1 MVRKHG
7 KALLEMVDTTVS
19 AFQEVLGNNAPAERA
34 PKRAASPDRQSAP
47 SRPLRM
53 PLKAAPDQSWKERY
67 LPPGIKILVV
77 EDDPELRSV
86 VSNIFSGF
94 QCQIIE
100 AASCATA
107 FELACSHQP
116 DLVLMDF
123 ELPDSNG
130 YQLIHRLRQNEA
142 LFSTPVVMLTGSPRA
157 FTLAEN
163 LEWEVSALLRKP
175 ARPHEVIDTVSS
187 ILGGRLPLLRGDTP
201 PIPAVPAPPPVEPPP
216 PPAPDPASEIQ
227 DLLASN
233 AKDSCE
239 IEPDKPEASD
249 VHDMGADA
257 APVIRLVNTI
267 MGMAVDKKAS
277 DLHLEPQENDIRV
290 RFRVDGRLLPQLE
303 IPRHMG
309 PAITA
314 RIKVMANL
322 DISEKRLPQDG
333 RFRMR
338 LSANRKIDVRVST
351 LPSKYGEKV
360 VMRLLGQSSISG
372 DLDKL
377 KMHPRDRQCI
387 ETALGNP
394 SGLILATGPTGSGK
408 TTTLY
413 TMLSSL
419 NTPDRNIITVED
431 PIEYDLPGIT
441 QVAVR
446 NEAGVTFERTLRA
459 FLRQDPDVILVG
471 EIRDAETA
479 EIALKAAV
487 TGHLVLSTLHTNDA
501 VTSVSR
507 LINMGAPAYMVAAA
521 VRLVVA
527 QRLVRVL
534 CPHCKALGS
543 ASDAEKRLLSN
554 EEAGR
559 LASTYVA
566 VGCPKCDGIG
576 YRGRTPVME
585 VLPVASAA
593 MRELISRGCPQDTLL
608 SLAMSEGLRPLR
620 LAALQLVESGDTSL
634 SEALKIVVSE

>member
-1 MVRKHG
+1 
-7 KALLEMVDTTVS
+7 
-19 AFQEVLGNNAPAERA
+19 
-34 PKRAASPDRQSAP
+34 
-47 SRPLRM
+47 
-53 PLKAAPDQSWKERY
+53 
-67 LPPGIKILVV
+67 LVV
-77 EDDPELRSV
+77 EDDPELRAV
-86 VSNIFSGF
+86 VANIFHGF
-94 QCQIIE
+94 QCQVIE
-100 AASCATA
+100 AACGATA
-107 FELACSHQP
+107 FELACRHQP
-116 DLVLMDF
+116 DIVLMDF
-123 ELPDSNG
+123 ELPDFNG
-130 YQLIHRLRQNEA
+130 YQLIHRMRQSDA
-142 LFSTPVVMLTGSPRA
+142 LLPIPVIMLTGSPRA

-175 ARPHEVIDTVSS
+175 ARPKEVIDTVSA
-187 ILGGRLPLLRGDTP
+187 ILGGRLPLRREDMP
-201 PIPAVPAPPPVEPPP
+201 PIPSVPVPPPAIAPP
-216 PPAPDPASEIQ
+216 PPAPDHASELQ

-239 IEPDKPEASD
+239 IEPEEPQSSD
-249 VHDMGADA
+249 VHDIGADA
-257 APVIRLVNTI
+257 APVIRLVNTV
-267 MGMAVDKKAS
+267 MSLAVDKKTS
-277 DLHLEPQENDIRV
+277 DIHLEPQENAIRV
-290 RFRVDGRLLPQLE
+290 RLRVDGRLLPQLE
-303 IPRHMG
+303 IPRNMG

-314 RIKVMANL
+314 RIKVMASL
-322 DISEKRLPQDG
+322 DIAEKRMPQDG

-338 LSANRKIDVRVST
+338 LSGGRKVDVRVST

-372 DLDKL
+372 DLSQL
-377 KMHPRDRQCI
+377 KMHVRDRQCL

-413 TMLSSL
+413 TMLAAL
-419 NTPDRNIITVED
+419 NTPERNIVTVED

-501 VTSVSR
+501 VASVSR
-507 LINMGAPAYMVAAA
+507 LINMGVPSYMVAAA

-534 CPHCKALGS
+534 CPHCKTLG
-543 ASDAEKRLLSN
+543 APPDAEKRLLSN
-554 EEAGR
+554 DEAAR
-559 LASTYVA
+559 LTAAYTA

-576 YRGRTPVME
+576 YRGRAPVME
-585 VLPVASAA
+585 ILPVTSAA

-608 SLAMSEGLRPLR
+608 SLALTEGLRPLR
-620 LAALQLVESGDTSL
+620 WAALRLVEAGETSL
-634 SEALKIVVSE
+634 SEALKIMVSE